1 MEKNMYLIE
10 FPIGLI
16 RHDLS

>member
-1 MEKNMYLIE
+1 MYLIE